1 MLVVL
6 LIGSYGMLA
15 PVQGGIGAYHF
26 MVIAA
31 LTVYGI
37 GSTDA
42 RMFALIAHAVSMV
55 VVVIVGFTSL
65 VLLPISNRNKSISN

>member
-1 MLVVL
+1 MFIYNKSNACMF

-42 RMFALIAHAVSMV
+42 NVCAYSSRC
-55 VVVIVGFTSL
+55 
-65 VLLPISNRNKSISN
+65 